1 MNSARTVL
9 CCDGAAERRRELAQ
23 RLTAEGF
30 AVIIADSPAECIT
43 LAAAHHPAAIV
54 LDADLLYIDRQSLAE
69 YLYRVSA
76 ASPIL
81 ITHDGGCGPLPL
93 PLFVQGSIARG
104 NLSAL
109 IATLARCLTPAA

>member
-1 MNSARTVL
+1 MASARTVL
-9 CCDGAAERRRELAQ
+9 CCDATEERRRELAQ

-30 AVIIADSPAECIT
+30 TVILAGSPAECIT

-54 LDADLLYIDRQSLAE
+54 LDAALLYVDQASIPE

-81 ITHDGGCGPLPL
+81 LMQDGVRGPLPL
-93 PLFVQGSIARG
+93 PLFVHGSIPRRS
-104 NLSAL
+104 LKVL
-109 IATLARCLTPAA
+109 VATLTRCLTPAA